1 MWTSSVYAGRPGW
14 LDSSSS
20 YDISWWNPAGT
31 AFELDTAEKLAG
43 LSFLVNDGNDMSG
56 KVFNIPNDINLRSKK
71 WTTIPDSFQGKIAG
85 IDGIHKI
92 FLAYGDIFLTD
103 MSHLENLLLE
113 YPKEGQECQHTTEQ
127 VVITEA
133 TPQTDALGAEECT
146 QCGKVFKYYDIPG
159 TACASFMQNTADAI
173 RKATTNEVLVDTRL
187 WTCLDKR
194 VTDALLERKDVS
206 LTINYSYQGTRYTV
220 TIPAGTNAAELLDE
234 NGYCGFRYLD
244 LLYHGT
250 TLNE

>member
-1 MWTSSVYAGRPGW
+1 MNLQKNTFSPKYLYHYTTYERAQQILKEKTVQCYQ
-14 LDSSSS
+14 D
-20 YDISWWNPAGT
+20 DFTFFT
-31 AFELDTAEKLAG
+31 ASHEDA
-43 LSFLVNDGNDMSG
+43 V
-56 KVFNIPNDINLRSKK
+56 KVCY
-71 WTTIPDSFQGKIAG
+71 
-85 IDGIHKI
+85 HV
-92 FLAYGDIFLTD
+92 
-103 MSHLENLLLE
+103 M
-113 YPKEGQECQHTTEQ
+113 KEGQECQHATEQ

-206 LTINYSYQGTRYTV
+206 LTINYSYRGTRYTV